1 MFGRYLF
8 NFRIIREKNDLRAF
22 LLPKTFPNP
31 KEMSGA
37 VYWGRK
43 VCSVLKAKAKKT
55 KPKVFDFDWQ
65 KMTSTAK

>member
-1 MFGRYLF
+1 MFGWYLF
-8 NFRIIREKNDLRAF
+8 NFKIMREKMIWELF

-43 VCSVLKAKAKKT
+43 VCSVLKAEAKKT
-55 KPKVFDFDWQ
+55 IPKVFDFDWQ
-65 KMTSTAK
+65 EMTSTAK